1 MNPITETQRL
11 QFLSILAHTTY
22 NSEEVLK
29 KLKELHGID
38 LTKQQLDEYINKLK
52 NVRGV

>member
-1 MNPITETQRL
+1 MIITETQRL
-11 QFLSILAHTTY
+11 QLLSILAHTTY

-29 KLKELHGID
+29 KAKELHGVDI
-38 LTKQQLDEYINKLK
+38 TKEQLNSYINKLK